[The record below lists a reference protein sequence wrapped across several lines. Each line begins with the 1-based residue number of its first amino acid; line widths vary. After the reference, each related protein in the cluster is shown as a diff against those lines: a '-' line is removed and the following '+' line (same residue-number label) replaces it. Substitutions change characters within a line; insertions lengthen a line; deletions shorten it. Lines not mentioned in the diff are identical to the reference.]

1 MQPMTM
7 ALISGGLQAATGILK
22 GTVSQSAA
30 QQKYASDLAFQNAN
44 NRFSVWQAGF
54 NARVQD
60 LNKQHKYWQ
69 ETVNYNQSK
78 IFANSQRNVELMK
91 EAEQAR
97 VVFETRANAGAAYA
111 LDSTALSD
119 GYREAEMAA
128 AVAQQQYTW
137 RALQARASVQAMG
150 QEGNSVD
157 RMVNDYARQL
167 GDQMV
172 LEEINSGIR
181 DRQYSRAQAGQVAQ
195 YMSRWNSQTFYNKTP
210 VIDPVMPFAPL
221 PTLITPPPPSRTGAP
236 PSNAAFAAQIG
247 GSLLGG
253 LAQGYSTYG
262 TLNAL
267 KKPSTKAGAG
277 TPGSGGLAGFG
288 GSAALLHQ
296 LLNPVTT

>member
-30 QQKYASDLAFQNAN
+30 RQKYASDLAFQNAN

-181 DRQYSRAQAGQVAQ
+181 DRQYTRAQAGQVAQ
-195 YMSRWNSQTFYNKTP
+195 YLSRWNSQTFYNKTP

-277 TPGSGGLAGFG
+277 TPGGAGFG

-296 LLNPVTT
+296 ILNPVTT

>member
-1 MQPMTM
+1 MEAMTM

-181 DRQYSRAQAGQVAQ
+181 DRQYTRAQAGQVAQ
-195 YMSRWNSQTFYNKTP
+195 YLSRWNSQTFYNKTP

-277 TPGSGGLAGFG
+277 TPGGAGFG

-296 LLNPVTT
+296 LLNP

>member
-1 MQPMTM
+1 MEPMTM
-7 ALISGGLQAATGILK
+7 ALISGGLQAVQ
-22 GTVSQSAA
+22 GTIQAGVSQSAA
-30 QQKYASDLAFQNAN
+30 RQKYASDLAFQSAN

-60 LNKQHKYWQ
+60 LNKQHKYWA
-69 ETVNYNQSK
+69 ETVNYNQSQ

-119 GYREAEMAA
+119 GYREQEMAA

-181 DRQYSRAQAGQVAQ
+181 DRQYTRAQAGQVAQ
-195 YMSRWNSQTFYNKTP
+195 YLSRWNSQTFYNKTP

-247 GSLLGG
+247 SSLLGG
-253 LAQGYSTYG
+253 VASGFSTYG
-262 TLNAL
+262 SMNAL
-267 KKPSTKAGAG
+267 KNPGNKNGPG
-277 TPGSGGLAGFG
+277 TPGGAGGG
-288 GSAALLHQ
+288 GSAALLYQ
-296 LLNPVTT
+296 LLNPVTG

>member
-1 MQPMTM
+1 MEPMTM
-7 ALISGGLQAATGILK
+7 ALISGGLQAATGILQ

-30 QQKYASDLAFQNAN
+30 RQKYASDLAFQSAN

-181 DRQYSRAQAGQVAQ
+181 DRQYTRAQAGQVAQ

-210 VIDPVMPFAPL
+210 VMDPVMPFAPL

-253 LAQGYSTYG
+253 FAQGYSTYG

-277 TPGSGGLAGFG
+277 TPGGAG
-288 GSAALLHQ
+288 GSNAALLYQ
-296 LLNPVTT
+296 LLNPVTS

>member
-157 RMVNDYARQL
+157 L
-167 GDQMV
+167 
-172 LEEINSGIR
+172 S
-181 DRQYSRAQAGQVAQ
+181 
-195 YMSRWNSQTFYNKTP
+195 
-210 VIDPVMPFAPL
+210 
-221 PTLITPPPPSRTGAP
+221 LIH
-236 PSNAAFAAQIG
+236 I
-247 GSLLGG
+247 
-253 LAQGYSTYG
+253 
-262 TLNAL
+262 
-267 KKPSTKAGAG
+267 
-277 TPGSGGLAGFG
+277 
-288 GSAALLHQ
+288 
-296 LLNPVTT
+296 